1 MMGGFKEL
9 AEMRADIAAAYED
22 DMFKWSLVSRSTA
35 AERARMT
42 TALREKATGKM
53 HVLQK

>member
-22 DMFKWSLVSRSTA
+22 DMFKWSLVSWSTD

-42 TALREKATGKM
+42 AALREKATGKM